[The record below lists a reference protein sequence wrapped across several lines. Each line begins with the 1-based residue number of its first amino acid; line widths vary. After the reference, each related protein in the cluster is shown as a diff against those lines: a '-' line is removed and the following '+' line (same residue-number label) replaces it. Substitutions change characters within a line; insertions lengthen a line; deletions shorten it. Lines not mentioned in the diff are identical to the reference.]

1 MSESGSNSVSSRE
14 NSKESWTGNRDDFQ
28 NNAGTLIGSG
38 EVSIDDMIAMHLID
52 CDQCRESIQQ
62 LRPRGLG
69 QKSGHCGTYWQLQLM
84 RAQYEGEVNNIV
96 AYTEYGDEARKGRPL
111 E

>member
-1 MSESGSNSVSSRE
+1 MNEYGSNSASSRE
-14 NSKESWTGNRDDFQ
+14 NSKGSWTGNRDDFQ

-38 EVSIDDMIAMHLID
+38 EQSIDDVIAMHLID
-52 CDQCRESIQQ
+52 CDQCRESIQH
-62 LRPRGLG
+62 LKPLGLG
-69 QKSGHCGTYWQLQLM
+69 QKSGHCATYWDLQLM
-84 RAQYEGEVNNIV
+84 RARYEGSVNNIV

>member
-1 MSESGSNSVSSRE
+1 MSEHGSNSVDSPE
-14 NSKESWTGNRDDFQ
+14 NLKGSWNGNRDDFR

-38 EVSIDDMIAMHLID
+38 EMSIDDIIAMHLVD

-62 LRPRGLG
+62 LRPLGLG
-69 QKSGHCGTYWQLQLM
+69 QKSGHCGSYWDLQLL
-84 RAQYEGEVNNIV
+84 RARYEGEVNNIV
-96 AYTEYGDEARKGRPL
+96 AFTEYGDEARKGRPL